1 VTAAHEGADST
12 PRLQLH
18 EVEHGERAPGVPIVR
33 RVDVDLAP
41 GRLVVLL
48 GRSGSGKSTLCQLVA
63 GLEAPDRGEVLL
75 DGRPAHEVHDWAEL
89 ALLPQRFGLPPELT
103 VTECVSLPAWLR
115 GRTVPADLLEDLD
128 LVHLADRLTS
138 EASRGEQQR
147 VALGRAAVLGPRV
160 LVADEP
166 TSHQDEAHTVRV
178 LGVLAAAAAA
188 GSLVVV
194 ATHDE
199 RIAEAA
205 DEVIRLTTGPTGDD

>member
-1 VTAAHEGADST
+1 MTTTQGGDDRI
-12 PRLQLH
+12 PRLELR
-18 EVEHGERAPGVPIVR
+18 EVEHGERSPGVPIVR
-33 RVDVDLAP
+33 RVDAELAP

-63 GLEAPDRGEVLL
+63 GLEAPDRGQVLL
-75 DGRPAHEVHDWAEL
+75 DGRPTHEVHDWAEL

-103 VTECVSLPAWLR
+103 VTECLSLPAWLR
-115 GRTVPADLLEDLD
+115 GRPVPAALLDDLD
-128 LVHLADRLTS
+128 LVHLADRLTG

-166 TSHQDEAHTVRV
+166 TSHQDEAHTAHV

-194 ATHDE
+194 ATHDA
-199 RIAEAA
+199 RIAEVA
-205 DEVIRLTTGPTGDD
+205 DEVIGLTTRS